1 VKGDLQAMLAALREA
16 VSAEDP
22 SAIIATLQAAIPG
35 AAISEAPAPD
45 ITAIV

>member
-1 VKGDLQAMLAALREA
+1 LEA
-16 VSAEDP
+16 VAASGD
-22 SAIIATLQAAIPG
+22 SKAIIKLLQDAIPG